1 VSRKNHHDERKQK
14 KQNKCG
20 NGGAALFF
28 FLDATTTITHEGKPM
43 RPVKRQRLVNRILAL
58 IAVTAA
64 LSGCSLNTDI
74 GGPTAIVILN
84 GQNQMAATST
94 TLPTAFTVVVVGS
107 FNVPMPDQPVT
118 WTIVA
123 PGTGS
128 LSTASSVTDQ
138 NGLASTTYTT
148 GSAPGTVQIQASS
161 NSLDPVLFYVTVN

>member
-1 VSRKNHHDERKQK
+1 
-14 KQNKCG
+14 
-20 NGGAALFF
+20 
-28 FLDATTTITHEGKPM
+28 M
-43 RPVKRQRLVNRILAL
+43 RLVKRQRLVNRILAV

-64 LSGCSLNTDI
+64 LSSCSLNTDI

-84 GQNQMAATST
+84 GQNQTAATST

-138 NGLASTTYTT
+138 DGIASTTYTT
-148 GSAPGTVQIQASS
+148 GSTAGTVQIQASS
-161 NSLDPVLFYVTVN
+161 PSLDPVLFYVTVQ

>member
-1 VSRKNHHDERKQK
+1 MRRSVKKLQK
-14 KQNKCG
+14 KCG
-20 NGGAALFF
+20 NRGAGLFF
-28 FLDATTTITHEGKPM
+28 FSRRHREIIHEESM
-43 RPVKRQRLVNRILAL
+43 RLIKRQSLVNRMIAL
-58 IAVTAA
+58 IVTTAT

-84 GQNQMAATST
+84 GQNQTAATST
-94 TLPTAFTVVVVGS
+94 TLPTPFTVVVVGS

-148 GSAPGTVQIQASS
+148 GTTAGTVQIQASS
-161 NSLDPVLFYVTVN
+161 PSLDPVLFYVTVN